1 MRSIT
6 ENGFEHPSEV
16 QQNCIPAAISRE
28 DILCQAVSGMGK
40 TAVFVISILQK
51 LDENDPKPNSALIL
65 CNVRELAF
73 QIKKEFE
80 RFTKYLPKLRC
91 AVVFGGV
98 PI

>member
-1 MRSIT
+1 
-6 ENGFEHPSEV
+6 
-16 QQNCIPAAISRE
+16 
-28 DILCQAVSGMGK
+28 MGK

>member
-1 MRSIT
+1 VTTYTGVHTQNFRDFLLKQELMRSIT

-73 QIKKEFE
+73 
-80 RFTKYLPKLRC
+80 
-91 AVVFGGV
+91 
-98 PI
+98 